1 MLVSSGMRIL
11 ILALLF
17 ILPAAAIAQKPGQ
30 KIFDTEKA
38 FEKHVAEKGIRGGF
52 IEYLSPVGVIF
63 QPDAV
68 NGREAW
74 TKRPESP
81 AILTW
86 NPVWIDVAN
95 NGAIAYSV
103 GNSRYMAAG
112 KTDPN
117 IVYGHYISIWMKQ
130 ADGEYRAELDAG
142 ISHEKPA
149 SEPTEWKSPESPAK
163 ASDPASMSAADA
175 SVEFYATASED
186 GPLKAYR
193 SFMADDV
200 IVMREGKLPAF
211 DRKSALGLLKDTGK
225 IEFSK
230 RKLFTEAGDLGY
242 VHGPY
247 VMTDKSGAEI
257 ERGNFVQVW
266 KMRGKKWQIVADL
279 LVPLPAKAK

>member
-1 MLVSSGMRIL
+1 MRIL
-11 ILALLF
+11 ILALLV
-17 ILPAAAIAQKPGQ
+17 ILPAGAFAQRPGQ

-63 QPDAV
+63 LPDAV

-86 NPVWIDVAN
+86 NPVWIDVSN

-103 GNSRYMAAG
+103 GNSRYLAAG
-112 KTDPN
+112 KTDQN

-142 ISHEKPA
+142 ITHEKPS
-149 SEPTEWKSPESPAK
+149 SEPTDWKSPAPEK
-163 ASDPASMSAADA
+163 GSDPASLSAADA
-175 SVEFYATASED
+175 SVEFYQTASED

-211 DRKSALGLLKDTGK
+211 DRRAALLMLKDIGQ

-247 VMTDKSGAEI
+247 VMSDKNGAEI

-266 KMRGKKWQIVADL
+266 KLRGKKWQIVADL
-279 LVPLPAKAK
+279 LVPLPAKTQ

>member
-1 MLVSSGMRIL
+1 MRTL
-11 ILALLF
+11 ILAFL
-17 ILPAAAIAQKPGQ
+17 IVLPLTVVAQNPGQ
-30 KIFDTEKA
+30 KVYDTEKA

-103 GNSRYMAAG
+103 GNSQYRPNG
-112 KTDPN
+112 KDDPN
-117 IVYGHYISIWMKQ
+117 VIYGHYVSIWMKQ
-130 ADGEYRAELDAG
+130 ANGEYRAELDAG

-149 SEPTEWKSPESPAK
+149 SEPTAWKSPA
-163 ASDPASMSAADA
+163 ASEKEPEPASMSAADA
-175 SVEFYATASED
+175 SVEFYETSTKD
-186 GPLKAYR
+186 GTLKAYR

-200 IVMREGKLPAF
+200 IVMRDGKLPAF
-211 DRKSALGLLKDTGK
+211 DRRAALVLLKDTGK

-247 VMTDKSGAEI
+247 VMTDKKGVQT

-266 KMRGKKWQIVADL
+266 KLRDKKWQIVADL
-279 LVPLPAKAK
+279 LVPLPAKTL